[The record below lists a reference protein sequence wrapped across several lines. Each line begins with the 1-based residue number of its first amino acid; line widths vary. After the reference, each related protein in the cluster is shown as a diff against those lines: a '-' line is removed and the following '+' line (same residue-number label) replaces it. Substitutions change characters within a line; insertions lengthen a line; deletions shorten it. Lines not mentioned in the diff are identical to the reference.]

1 MKKLIIPIV
10 VAFVLWFIMFA
21 PLTTGKINFWGAM
34 SISAIV
40 LLTFTFCIEKKNL
53 LKNIR
58 FSWKDCAIG
67 IGSAAILWGIFWL
80 GNFFSTLIFPFAEGQ
95 IGGVYAMK
103 EGNNFAIIAL
113 LLLLLIGPA
122 EEIFWHG
129 FVQQNLSTQ
138 FSWWLSI
145 GLTTL
150 IYTLVHL
157 PSLNFM
163 LIMAAM
169 VCGLFWGILY
179 YFNKNLLTVIIS
191 HALWDVSVFILFPIS

>member
-10 VAFVLWFIMFA
+10 IAFILWFIMFS
-21 PLTTGKINFWGAM
+21 PWTSHLVNFWGMM
-34 SISAIV
+34 SVSALI
-40 LLTFTFCIEKKNL
+40 LLTFTILTEKKEL
-53 LKNIR
+53 LKAIR

-80 GNFFSTLIFPFAEGQ
+80 GNFFSTLIFPFAESQ

-103 EGNNFAIIAL
+103 DGTNYKLIAL
-113 LLLLLIGPA
+113 LLLFLIGPT

-129 FVQQNLSTQ
+129 FVQRNLGTKYN
-138 FSWWLSI
+138 WLITI
-145 GLTTL
+145 GLTTF
-150 IYTLVHL
+150 IYTIVHL
-157 PSLNFM
+157 PSFNFM

-191 HALWDVSVFILFPIS
+191 HALWDVSVFILFPIG